1 MFFSFARQRHVIVLS
16 FRVVE
21 FPDRNQRDPR
31 SVLHHQALGKL
42 SCGSRGNCQLRRSRP
57 AFGGTHFHP
66 SQRGREP
73 VFADRLQQIIHG
85 MNFKRFHRVFVIRSN
100 KNYRYIRTN
109 QFQHVEASQLRH
121 LHIQKKQVWLIF
133 RNSLH
138 RFQTVSTFRDD
149 FNFFM
154 RAQQF
159 AQHLPR
165 QLFVIHNNR
174 AQFLGF
180 SLTHFGSPDLADPI
194 SAAASSARAN
204 FVGPLSA
211 GADSAGP
218 NSAGNDMVTRNLS
231 SSASARNVASF
242 PYRASRR
249 LRTFFSPTPLRFRTG
264 ASSSRSFS
272 TSIAS
277 RPSRTLASRRIIP
290 PSSIEAIP
298 WLPAFSSN
306 GCSSS
311 AGIMQRFAS
320 SSIFSPMRKRA
331 PKRTFSIAM
340 NFSSK
345 SNSSEKGITV
355 FSPMPSVKRRKSA
368 SSKHISLAR
377 APSMLVSAL
386 IEFKLLNRKCGLIC
400 ARSARNSASRA
411 STLVCITCISTARAA
426 SWAIAT

>member
-1 MFFSFARQRHVIVLS
+1 MFFPFGRQRHVIVLS

-21 FPDRNQRDPR
+21 FSNRNQRDPR
-31 SVLHHQALGKL
+31 SVFHHQSLREL
-42 SCGSRGNCQLRRSRP
+42 SRRPRGNCQLRRCRTV
-57 AFGGTHFHP
+57 FRRTHFHP
-66 SQRGREP
+66 SQRGREA
-73 VFADRLQQIIHG
+73 VLANRLQQIIHS
-85 MNFKRFHRVFVIRSN
+85 MNFKRLHRIFVVGSN
-100 KNYRYIRTN
+100 KNYRHIRAN
-109 QFQHVEASQLRH
+109 QFQHVEASQRRQ
-121 LHIQKKQVWLIF
+121 LHIQKKQVWLMF
-133 RNSLH
+133 RNRFH
-138 RFQTVSTFRDD
+138 RFQTVSAFRDD

-154 RAQQF
+154 PAQQF

-174 AQFLGF
+174 SQFFGF
-180 SLTHFGSPDLADPI
+180 SLAHFGSPDLADPI
-194 SAAASSARAN
+194 SAAAFSARAN
-204 FVGPLSA
+204 FVGPGSA
-211 GADSAGP
+211 GVDSASAY
-218 NSAGNDMVTRNLS
+218 SAGNDMVTRNFS

-272 TSIAS
+272 TNIAR

-290 PSSIEAIP
+290 PSSIAAMP
-298 WLPAFSSN
+298 WLTAFSKS
-306 GCSSS
+306 GCTSS

-320 SSIFSPMRKRA
+320 SSICSSMRKRA

-377 APSMLVSAL
+377 APSRLVSAL

-400 ARSARNSASRA
+400 
-411 STLVCITCISTARAA
+411 
-426 SWAIAT
+426 

>member
-1 MFFSFARQRHVIVLS
+1 MFFPFARQCHIIVLR

-21 FPDRNQRDPR
+21 FPDWNQRDPR
-31 SVLHHQALGKL
+31 SVLDYEAFREL
-42 SCGSRGNCQLRRSRP
+42 SRGPRGNSQLRRCRTV
-57 AFGGTHFHP
+57 FDRTNFH
-66 SQRGREP
+66 SLQRCRE
-73 VFADRLQQIIHG
+73 ALLANRLQQIIHG
-85 MNFKRFHRVFVIRSN
+85 MDFKRLHCVFVVRSN
-100 KNYRYIRTN
+100 KNYRHIRAN
-109 QFQHVEASQLRH
+109 QLQHVKAGQLRH
-121 LHIQKKQVWLIF
+121 LHIQKKQVWLMF
-133 RNSLH
+133 RHRFH
-138 RFQTVSTFRDD
+138 RFQTVSAFRDD

-165 QLFVIHNNR
+165 QLFVIYNNCPQSFR
-174 AQFLGF
+174 FRFA
-180 SLTHFGSPDLADPI
+180 HIVSPDFGAAI
-194 SAAASSARAN
+194 STGTS
-204 FVGPLSA
+204 SA
-211 GADSAGP
+211 GAY
-218 NSAGNDMVTRNLS
+218 SAGNDMVTRNFS

-249 LRTFFSPTPLRFRTG
+249 LRTFFSPTPLCFRTG

-272 TSIAS
+272 TKIAR
-277 RPSRTLASRRIIP
+277 RPSRRLASRRIIP

-298 WLPAFSSN
+298 WLTAFSSN

-320 SSIFSPMRKRA
+320 SSIFSSMRSRA
-331 PKRTFSIAM
+331 PKRTFSIAI

-411 STLVCITCISTARAA
+411 NTLVCITSISTARAA
-426 SWAIAT
+426 SCAIAT

>member
-1 MFFSFARQRHVIVLS
+1 MFFPFARQCHIIVLR

-21 FPDRNQRDPR
+21 FPDWNQRDPR
-31 SVLHHQALGKL
+31 SVLDYEAFREL
-42 SCGSRGNCQLRRSRP
+42 SRGPRGNSQLRRCRTV
-57 AFGGTHFHP
+57 FDRTNFH
-66 SQRGREP
+66 SLQRCRE
-73 VFADRLQQIIHG
+73 ALLANRLQQIIHG
-85 MNFKRFHRVFVIRSN
+85 MDFKRLHCVFVVRSN
-100 KNYRYIRTN
+100 KNYRHIRAN
-109 QFQHVEASQLRH
+109 QLQHVKAGQLRH
-121 LHIQKKQVWLIF
+121 LHIQKKQVWLMF
-133 RNSLH
+133 RHRFH
-138 RFQTVSTFRDD
+138 RFQTVSAFRDD

-204 FVGPLSA
+204 FVGPVSA
-211 GADSAGP
+211 GTDSAGP

-249 LRTFFSPTPLRFRTG
+249 LRTFFSPTPLRFRSG

-272 TSIAS
+272 TNIAK

-298 WLPAFSSN
+298 WLTAFSSN
-306 GCSSS
+306 GCNSS
-311 AGIMQRFAS
+311 AGIMQRLAS
-320 SSIFSPMRKRA
+320 SSICSSMRKRA

-377 APSMLVSAL
+377 APSTLVNAL

-400 ARSARNSASRA
+400 ARSARSSASRA
-411 STLVCITCISTARAA
+411 NTLVCITCISTAR
-426 SWAIAT
+426 

>member
-1 MFFSFARQRHVIVLS
+1 MFFPFARQCHIIVLR

-21 FPDRNQRDPR
+21 FPDWNQRDPR
-31 SVLHHQALGKL
+31 SVLDYEAFREL
-42 SCGSRGNCQLRRSRP
+42 SRGPRGNSQLRRCRTV
-57 AFGGTHFHP
+57 FDRTNFH
-66 SQRGREP
+66 SLQRCRE
-73 VFADRLQQIIHG
+73 ALLANRLQQIIHG
-85 MNFKRFHRVFVIRSN
+85 MDFKRLHCVFVVRSN
-100 KNYRYIRTN
+100 KNYRHIRAN
-109 QFQHVEASQLRH
+109 QLQHVKAGQLRH
-121 LHIQKKQVWLIF
+121 LHIQKKQVWLMF
-133 RNSLH
+133 RHRFH
-138 RFQTVSTFRDD
+138 RFQTVSAFRDD

-165 QLFVIHNNR
+165 QLFVIYNNCPQSFR
-174 AQFLGF
+174 FRFA
-180 SLTHFGSPDLADPI
+180 HIVSPDFGAAI
-194 SAAASSARAN
+194 STGTS
-204 FVGPLSA
+204 SA
-211 GADSAGP
+211 GAY
-218 NSAGNDMVTRNLS
+218 SAGNDMVTRNFS

-249 LRTFFSPTPLRFRTG
+249 LRTFFSPTPLCFRTG

-272 TSIAS
+272 T
-277 RPSRTLASRRIIP
+277 
-290 PSSIEAIP
+290 
-298 WLPAFSSN
+298 N

-320 SSIFSPMRKRA
+320 SSIFSSMRSRA
-331 PKRTFSIAM
+331 PKRTFSIAI

-426 SWAIAT
+426 SCAIAT